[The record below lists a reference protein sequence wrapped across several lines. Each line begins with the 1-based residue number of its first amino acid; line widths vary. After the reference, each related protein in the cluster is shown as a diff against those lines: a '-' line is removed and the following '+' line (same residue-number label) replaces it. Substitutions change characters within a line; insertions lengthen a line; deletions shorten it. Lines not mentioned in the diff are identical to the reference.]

1 MLLYIGGMETPK
13 RKRGR
18 QLLRQA
24 IDQFKN
30 PARYDDLL
38 WIMDIDIQLGS
49 GSHHTVISRRH
60 AWWCNELISK
70 DVNRGE
76 DVAAKILKVTG
87 DSCPVHID
95 LVGVDASDY
104 DYL

>member
-1 MLLYIGGMETPK
+1 MVSIFRLKVE
-13 RKRGR
+13 
-18 QLLRQA
+18 
-24 IDQFKN
+24 
-30 PARYDDLL
+30 
-38 WIMDIDIQLGS
+38 
-49 GSHHTVISRRH
+49 SHRTVISCRH